1 MAIVN
6 MNKISIVG
14 LEAQKS
20 QILKLLMNRGFVQ
33 IDDSAFLTEM
43 DDLKNHLVKDSEES
57 EVILLEQ
64 KMAHVSQ
71 SIDIVSS
78 LVKQKKSMFS
88 PKMEFDKVD
97 SEKEE
102 ELYNEALEINKL
114 NKDISA
120 IRSNINLLNNNK
132 SMLEPWINFDVPFEK
147 METKY
152 TKSVLGTI
160 PTSANVDALR
170 VKLEDEV
177 PESVIGIINSDKLMN
192 YIYLITLKETFD
204 NATEVLKEFNF
215 SIVTLPNSEGTPS
228 QAIKKYNEMIIRQ
241 ENVSKDK
248 AEEIKRHGINI
259 HMLENLYDFYT
270 IERDQ
275 KKIIDKL
282 VKTKT
287 TFCLNGWLPSKRASE
302 LISEIT
308 NKFDCC
314 VETEEGDK
322 EEGFPI
328 LLENNKIVTP
338 FESVTNMYSCPNSKD
353 VDPNKIM
360 TFFYVI
366 FFGMM
371 LSDAGYGIII
381 ALVCGFI
388 VHKAKMKKGEGNLIK
403 LIGICGV
410 STTIWGLI
418 FGGIFGDLVP
428 IKALINPLEDV
439 MVLMGMSLLFGIIH
453 IYVGLGIKAY
463 TLIRDGKVVDA
474 ICDIGFWYLCI
485 TGVCLLII
493 PFVAGDIGV
502 FSEVGKYLAIIGA
515 LGLLLT
521 QGRSFKGIHTKLFKG
536 LSSLYGI
543 TSYFADILSYTRIM
557 ALCLTTGVIGQVIN
571 LLGAIA
577 GPIFAVVIGVV
588 GHTINLL
595 INALGAYV
603 HTSRLQYVEFFN
615 KFYEGG
621 GVPFAPFKYK
631 TKYTSINKKE
641 M

>member
-33 IDDSAFLTEM
+33 IDDSAFLTEEEE
-43 DDLKNHLVKDSEES
+43 LKNYLVKDSEES

-64 KMAHVSQ
+64 KMSHVNQ
-71 SIDIVSS
+71 AINIVSS
-78 LVKQKKSMFS
+78 LVKQKKSLLA
-88 PKMEFDKVD
+88 PKREFNKID
-97 SEKEE
+97 SEKEGQV
-102 ELYNEALEINKL
+102 YAEALEL
-114 NKDISA
+114 NNLHKEIGT

-132 SMLEPWINFDVPFEK
+132 SMLEPWVNFDIPLEN

-152 TKSVLGTI
+152 TKTILGTVPI
-160 PTSANVDALR
+160 SANIDALR
-170 VKLEDEV
+170 VKLEDEI
-177 PESVIGIINSDKLMN
+177 PESVIGIVNSDKLMN
-192 YIYLITLKETFD
+192 YVYLITLKETFD
-204 NATEVLKEFNF
+204 DVLEVLKEFNF
-215 SIVTLPNSEGTPS
+215 SVVSLPNEEGTPL

-241 ENVSKDK
+241 ENVSKNK
-248 AEEIKRHGINI
+248 TEEIKRHADSI

-275 KKIIDKL
+275 KKIIERL

-287 TFCLNGWLPSKRASE
+287 TFCLNGWLPSKRADE
-302 LISEIT
+302 LIKEIT
-308 NKFDCC
+308 EKFDCC
-314 VETEEGDK
+314 VQTEEGSK

-328 LLENNKIVTP
+328 LLENNKLVTP
-338 FESVTNMYSCPNSKD
+338 FESVTNMYSYPSTKD
-353 VDPNKIM
+353 IDPNTIL
-360 TFFYVI
+360 TFFFVI

-371 LSDAGYGIII
+371 LSDAAYGLII
-381 ALVCGFI
+381 AVVCGFVVYKLKI
-388 VHKAKMKKGEGNLIK
+388 QKGEGNLIK

-410 STTIWGLI
+410 STTVWGLI
-418 FGGIFGDLVP
+418 FGGILGDLIP

-439 MVLMGMSLLFGIIH
+439 MTLMGMSLLFGIIH

-463 TLIRDGKVVDA
+463 TLIRSGKVIDA
-474 ICDIGFWYLCI
+474 IFDIGFWYLCI

-515 LGLLLT
+515 IGLVLT
-521 QGRSFKGIHTKLFKG
+521 QGRSFKGIPVKLFKG
-536 LSSLYGI
+536 FSSLYGI

-557 ALCLTTGVIGQVIN
+557 ALCLTTGVIAQVIN

-577 GPIFAVVIGVV
+577 GPILAVVIGVV

-621 GVPFAPFKYK
+621 GVPFVPFKYK